1 MSDKYAAIA
10 THGDRY
16 PVRLM
21 RDVLDVSVSGFYD
34 AEARKSAPP
43 SAHAIAD
50 ERLRVHVRAAHAASH
65 RRYGAPRVER
75 ELRANGISTASKR
88 VARLMREEQ
97 LVARAPTRVVHTT
110 DSAHAEPIAP
120 NLLARCALSEH
131 PAPDRAWVGDM
142 TYVPTR
148 AGWLY
153 LAVLLDLATRR
164 VVGWATGAT
173 LETTL
178 PLEALHHAIQMRHP
192 EPGLIHHTDRGSQPA
207 SHDYR
212 TELAAHGMTQSM
224 RRKGGLLG

>member
-10 THGDRY
+10 AHGDCY

-21 RDVLDVSVSGFYD
+21 CEVLDVSVSGFYD
-34 AEARKSAPP
+34 AKARKSAPP
-43 SAHAIAD
+43 TAHAIVD
-50 ERLRVHVRAAHAASH
+50 ERLRVQVRAAHAASH

-75 ELRANGISTASKR
+75 ELRANGISTATKR
-88 VARLMREEQ
+88 VARLMREDQ

-120 NLLARCALSEH
+120 NLLARCFALADH
-131 PAPDRAWVGDM
+131 PVPDRAWVGDM

-148 AGWLY
+148 AGWMY

-164 VVGWATGAT
+164 IVGWATGAT

-178 PLEALHHAIQMRHP
+178 PLEALHHAIQMRQP
-192 EPGLIHHTDRGSQPA
+192 EPGLIHHTDRGSQLECNR
-207 SHDYR
+207 SSQ
-212 TELAAHGMTQSM
+212 QSVFI
-224 RRKGGLLG
+224 